1 MESTSTPSKVS
12 AQSTALL
19 GGPHQ
24 WWQQLEVRVTERAT
38 GGLSPGGEDV
48 LYLKMM
54 GGKTYGKVP
63 NFMVEKLNFPIK
75 SYLNGHR
82 LSR

>member
-1 MESTSTPSKVS
+1 MDPSWVKVS

-54 GGKTYGKVP
+54 GENGKT
-63 NFMVEKLNFPIK
+63 
-75 SYLNGHR
+75 
-82 LSR
+82 